1 MKKIAITT
9 AILFTIC
16 ILQSCRTEVPEA
28 VLLSFEAKYGNAQNV
43 SWGKE
48 NKSEYE
54 AEFSINNINMSANFD
69 NRGDWVETEV
79 VIEPKNAPAEIVK
92 TINVQ
97 YSGYQI
103 KSIESIETAD
113 KGLSYEV
120 IITKRAKKLEIMFN
134 ETGNILEKSE

>member
-9 AILFTIC
+9 SVLIAIF
-16 ILQSCRTEVPEA
+16 ILPSCKTAVPEA
-28 VLLSFEAKYGNAQNV
+28 VLLAFENKFGNAQNV

-54 AEFSINNINMSANFD
+54 AEFSINNTNMSANFD
-69 NRGDWVETEV
+69 NLGGWIETEV
-79 VIEPKNAPAEIVK
+79 VLEPKNTPTEIVK

-103 KSIESIETAD
+103 TSIESIETPD
-113 KGLSYEV
+113 NGLSYEV
-120 IITKRAKKLEIMFN
+120 IIIKGAKKLEITLN
-134 ETGNILEKSE
+134 QTGRILEKSE

>member
-92 TINVQ
+92 TINTIFRI
-97 YSGYQI
+97 S
-103 KSIESIETAD
+103 
-113 KGLSYEV
+113 
-120 IITKRAKKLEIMFN
+120 N
-134 ETGNILEKSE
+134 

>member
-1 MKKIAITT
+1 MKKIAITIG
-9 AILFTIC
+9 ILFTIF
-16 ILQSCRTEVPEA
+16 ILQSCGTEVPEA
-28 VLLSFEAKYGNAQNV
+28 VLLAFEAKYGNAQNV

-54 AEFSINNINMSANFD
+54 AEFSINNIIMSANFD
-69 NRGDWVETEV
+69 NRGGWVETEV
-79 VIEPKNAPAEIVK
+79 VLEPKNAPAEIVK
-92 TINVQ
+92 AINVA

-120 IITKRAKKLEIMFN
+120 IITKGAKKLEIMFN